1 MVTVYTGRMTQAL
14 PRLVLAPCVLC
25 QRSPSPSVLLDTLSL
40 AAYPIFHPQIFYCPE
55 KGGKWDIAD
64 GERTSGDKLEKLQHT
79 LVNQTRAAEDPS
91 RFLCPVYETLFLS
104 RSQPTKLITK

>member
-64 GERTSGDKLEKLQHT
+64 HEQTSGDKPEKLQNT
-79 LVNQTRAAEDPS
+79 LVNLTRATKDKS
-91 RFLCPVYETLFLS
+91 RFLCPVYKGLFLS
-104 RSQPTKLITK
+104 RSQLKRFITK